1 LDSGRA
7 AGCTVTGRFA
17 ELGLPEQVIP
27 MWMRREPCHNG
38 LAQLAKVVRDGDHF
52 VARYPGVDEQHAS
65 LALHDNGVTLNE
77 LALMGQYTLRDLP

>member
-1 LDSGRA
+1 MATISS
-7 AGCTVTGRFA
+7 
-17 ELGLPEQVIP
+17 
-27 MWMRREPCHNG
+27 H
-38 LAQLAKVVRDGDHF
+38 GDHF